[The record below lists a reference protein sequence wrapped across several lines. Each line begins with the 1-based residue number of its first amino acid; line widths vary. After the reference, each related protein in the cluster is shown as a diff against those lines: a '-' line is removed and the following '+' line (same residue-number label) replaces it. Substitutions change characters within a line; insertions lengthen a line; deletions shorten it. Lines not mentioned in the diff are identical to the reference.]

1 MNAAHWHLT
10 VNHLP
15 LIFPIVG
22 ALVLTVGFIIK
33 SDAVKRTSFL
43 IFIIGALA
51 SIAAMSTGE
60 GAEEVIE
67 QLGINS
73 KNYIETHEEIAETFS
88 ILSYV
93 LGAVSLFG
101 MWVNIKRLSFSNTLN
116 WAILAFSIAVIMVG
130 KETGTTGGEIRH
142 TEIRTSENP
151 PSSNPQNS
159 EEKDDD

>member
-73 KNYIETHEEIAETFS
+73 NNYIETHEEIAETFS

-101 MWVNIKRLSFSNTLN
+101 LWVNIKRLSFSNTLN

-151 PSSNPQNS
+151 TSPNPQNT

>member
-67 QLGINS
+67 KSGINS
-73 KNYIETHEEIAETFS
+73 NNYIETHEEIAETFS

-151 PSSNPQNS
+151 TSPNPQNS

>member
-142 TEIRTSENP
+142 TEIRTSENS
-151 PSSNPQNS
+151 PSPNPQNI

>member
-22 ALVLTVGFIIK
+22 ALVLSVGLIIK

-51 SIAAMSTGE
+51 CIAAISSGE

-67 QLGINS
+67 QLGNES

-88 ILSYV
+88 ILSYA

-130 KETGTTGGEIRH
+130 KETGTSGGEIRH

-151 PSSNPQNS
+151 LSPNPQNT

>member
-67 QLGINS
+67 KLGINS
-73 KNYIETHEEIAETFS
+73 NNYIETHEEIAETFS

-101 MWVNIKRLSFSNTLN
+101 LWVNIKRLSFSNTLN

-151 PSSNPQNS
+151 TSPNPQNT

>member
-1 MNAAHWHLT
+1 MNATHWHLT

-33 SDAVKRTSFL
+33 SEAVKRTSFL

-142 TEIRTSENP
+142 TEIRTTENP
-151 PSSNPQNS
+151 TSSNPQNTK
-159 EEKDDD
+159 ERDDD

>member
-73 KNYIETHEEIAETFS
+73 NNYIETHEEIAETFS

-151 PSSNPQNS
+151 TSPNPQNT

>member
-33 SDAVKRTSFL
+33 SDVVKRTSFL

-73 KNYIETHEEIAETFS
+73 NNYIETHEEIAETFS

-142 TEIRTSENP
+142 TEIRTSENS
-151 PSSNPQNS
+151 PSPNPQNI

>member
-67 QLGINS
+67 QLGNDS
-73 KNYIETHEEIAETFS
+73 KNFIETHEEIAETFS

-101 MWVNIKRLSFSNTLN
+101 IWVNIKRLSFSNTLN

-151 PSSNPQNS
+151 ASPTPQNT

>member
-51 SIAAMSTGE
+51 SIGAMSTGE

-73 KNYIETHEEIAETFS
+73 DNYIETHEEIAETFS

-151 PSSNPQNS
+151 TSPNPQHK
-159 EEKDDD
+159 EDAEDD

>member
-101 MWVNIKRLSFSNTLN
+101 MWVNIKRVSFSNTLN

-142 TEIRTSENP
+142 TEIRTSENS
-151 PSSNPQNS
+151 PSPNSQNI

>member
-151 PSSNPQNS
+151 TSPNPQNT

>member
-43 IFIIGALA
+43 IFIFGALA

-73 KNYIETHEEIAETFS
+73 NNFIETHEEIAETFS

-116 WAILAFSIAVIMVG
+116 WAILAFSIAVMMVG

-142 TEIRTSENP
+142 TEIRTSENQ
-151 PSSNPQNS
+151 PSSNLQNT

>member
-43 IFIIGALA
+43 IFIFGALA

-73 KNYIETHEEIAETFS
+73 NNFIETHEEIAETFS

-116 WAILAFSIAVIMVG
+116 WALLAFSIAVMMVG

-142 TEIRTSENP
+142 TEIRTSENQ
-151 PSSNPQNS
+151 PSSNLQNT

>member
-22 ALVLTVGFIIK
+22 ALVLSVGLIIK

-51 SIAAMSTGE
+51 CIAAMSSGE

-67 QLGINS
+67 QLGNES
-73 KNYIETHEEIAETFS
+73 KNYIETHEEVAETFS
-88 ILSYV
+88 ILYYI

-101 MWVNIKRLSFSNTLN
+101 LWASVKRRGFSNTLN
-116 WAILAFSIAVIMVG
+116 WAILAFSLVVIIVG

-142 TEIRTSENP
+142 TEIRTTENS
-151 PSSNPQNS
+151 PSTNPQNT
-159 EEKDDD
+159 EEKEDD

>member
-67 QLGINS
+67 QLGNDS

-151 PSSNPQNS
+151 TSPNPQNT

>member
-73 KNYIETHEEIAETFS
+73 NNYIETHEEIAETFS

-101 MWVNIKRLSFSNTLN
+101 IWVNIKRLSFSNTLN

-130 KETGTTGGEIRH
+130 KETGTSGGEIRH

-151 PSSNPQNS
+151 TSPNPQNT